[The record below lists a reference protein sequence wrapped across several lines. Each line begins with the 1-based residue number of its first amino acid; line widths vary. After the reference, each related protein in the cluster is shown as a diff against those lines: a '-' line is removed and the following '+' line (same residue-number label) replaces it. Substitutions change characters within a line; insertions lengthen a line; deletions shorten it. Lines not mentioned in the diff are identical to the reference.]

1 MTPTTASTTTGT
13 GADVLARAL
22 ADAGIG
28 CAYGIPG
35 QRILPFFHAL
45 DQAGVPIVLTRHE
58 QGAAFMADAHA
69 RIAGLGVCMST
80 SGPGAINMLGGLAAA
95 YMDSVPLLAITAQ
108 AATGEFGHYGIQEG
122 TGLGRTP
129 DIPAMC
135 RSTVKES
142 WQATRADELG
152 PLLAEALTVARS
164 GRPGPVHLDIPSDL
178 FTAPALDAD
187 GASPPTGAVNGAD
200 AVDAALVEV
209 AADALRGAKRP
220 LVLAGGGLAAP
231 ATARLLLDV
240 AEAADLPVATS
251 FAAKRYLDEHHPLA
265 LGPVGTYGRAAA
277 NHALHHE
284 ADLVLALG
292 VAFSYLTTAG
302 WTARLPADRL
312 IRVDIDPR
320 ELANT
325 YQGGIAVK
333 ATTRAF
339 LTALHPHAERIAGHG
354 ARRADVLRR
363 RHPDPSAPLDAAD
376 GRLHPV
382 TVCEAVNRHLDD
394 RTTVLADV
402 GQNAYWVER
411 YLRTR
416 GDNRFLINAG
426 LGSMGHAVAGAVG
439 AWQART
445 AMGGPGERVLVTTGD
460 GGFLMGALEI
470 STAVAEQ
477 AAITW
482 VVFNNG
488 TLGTQQ
494 AWFDREGHRPVAC
507 QLPDTDLVALA
518 KSLGANGRRV
528 HTPQQLED
536 GLDWALKRAAPT
548 VLDVVIDPTPAPAP
562 YTPEEPR

>member
-1 MTPTTASTTTGT
+1 MTTTT
-13 GADVLARAL
+13 TTTTVPGAEVLARHL
-22 ADAGIG
+22 AEARVG

-35 QRILPFFHAL
+35 QRILPLFHAL
-45 DQAGVPIVLTRHE
+45 DDAGIPIVLTRHE
-58 QGAAFMADAHA
+58 QGAAFMADVHA
-69 RIAGLGVCMST
+69 RIAGMGVCLAT
-80 SGPGAINMLGGLAAA
+80 SGPGAINLLGGLAAA
-95 YMDSVPLLAITAQ
+95 WMDSVPLLAITAQ
-108 AATGEFGHYGIQEG
+108 AETSEFGRYGTQEG

-135 RSTVKES
+135 RATVKAS
-142 WQATRADELG
+142 WQPTSPHELG
-152 PLLAEALTVARS
+152 PLLAEALATARS

-178 FTAPALDAD
+178 FTAPA
-187 GASPPTGAVNGAD
+187 PPAPTHTGA
-200 AVDAALVEV
+200 AVDAPDLVDGSLLQA
-209 AADALRGAKRP
+209 AADALRRAERP
-220 LVLAGGGLAAP
+220 LVLAGGGLADP
-231 ATARLLLDV
+231 ATARLLMKV
-240 AEAADLPVATS
+240 AEAADLPVAGS
-251 FAAKRYLDEHHPLA
+251 FAAKRYVDEHHRLA

-320 ELANT
+320 ELGNT
-325 YQGGIAVK
+325 YQGGIAIQ

-339 LTALHPHAERIAGHG
+339 LTALHPHADSIRGDGI
-354 ARRADVLRR
+354 RRATALRAE
-363 RHPDPSAPLDAAD
+363 HPDPPATAPTN
-376 GRLHPV
+376 GLHPI
-382 TVCEAVNRHLDD
+382 TVCEAVGRHLDE

-439 AWQART
+439 AFKARAT
-445 AMGGPGERVLVTTGD
+445 SGGPGEKVVVTTGD

-470 STAVAEQ
+470 STAVAEE

-494 AWFDREGHRPVAC
+494 AWFDRTGHRPVAC
-507 QLPDTDLVALA
+507 RLPDTDLVALA
-518 KSLGANGRRV
+518 RSLGADGRRV
-528 HTPQQLED
+528 HTAQD
-536 GLDWALKRAAPT
+536 LDAALAWAVQRAAPT
-548 VLDVVIDPTPAPAP
+548 VLDVHIDPHPAPVP
-562 YTPEEPR
+562 YTPETEQESR